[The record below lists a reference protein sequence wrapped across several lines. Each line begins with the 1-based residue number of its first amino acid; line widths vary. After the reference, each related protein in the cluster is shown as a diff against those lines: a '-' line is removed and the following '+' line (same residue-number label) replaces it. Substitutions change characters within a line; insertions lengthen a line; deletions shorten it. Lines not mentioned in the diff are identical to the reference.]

1 MAGVFALAEGTDNP
15 CSTAVMILLQ
25 LSSAQ
30 CRSRHGHLFRLK
42 TVVRDT
48 HDLPIGLCKLGFLL
62 GYKAGFG
69 LDVIRMYCL
78 RIPTCCEYRHEC
90 CCLASP
96 TAVQRNSH
104 SLDATRRSRKAA
116 GSSRSFAL
124 RCVAFALRLQLVDGR
139 RVDAFVADLHCSRVQ
154 RGAAPIV
161 SNVSA

>member
-1 MAGVFALAEGTDNP
+1 
-15 CSTAVMILLQ
+15 MILLQ

-30 CRSRHGHLFRLK
+30 CRSRHGHLFSLK
-42 TVVRDT
+42 TVVSGT
-48 HDLPIGLCKLGFLL
+48 HDLAIGSRNGFLVGL
-62 GYKAGFG
+62 QEAGFG

-96 TAVQRNSH
+96 TAIQRNSH

-116 GSSRSFAL
+116 RSSRSFAL
-124 RCVAFALRLQLVDGR
+124 RLLCFGLLLRLQLVDGR

-154 RGAAPIV
+154 RGAAPTV

>member
-42 TVVRDT
+42 TVVSGT
-48 HDLPIGLCKLGFLL
+48 HDLAIGSRNGFLV
-62 GYKAGFG
+62 GIQKAGFG

-96 TAVQRNSH
+96 TAIQRNSH
-104 SLDATRRSRKAA
+104 SLDATRRSRTAA
-116 GSSRSFAL
+116 RSSRSFASL
-124 RCVAFALRLQLVDGR
+124 WRLQRVDGR
-139 RVDAFVADLHCSRVQ
+139 RLDAFVADLHCSRVH
-154 RGAAPIV
+154 RGAGPTV

>member
-1 MAGVFALAEGTDNP
+1 VFALAEGTDNP

-42 TVVRDT
+42 TVVSGT
-48 HDLPIGLCKLGFLL
+48 HDLAIGSRNGFLV
-62 GYKAGFG
+62 GIQKAGFG

-96 TAVQRNSH
+96 TAIQRNSH
-104 SLDATRRSRKAA
+104 SLDATRRSRTAA

-124 RCVAFALRLQLVDGR
+124 RLRLLCVCSWSMAVALTLSSLISTALVSS
-139 RVDAFVADLHCSRVQ
+139 VAPHPPSQ
-154 RGAAPIV
+154 T
-161 SNVSA
+161 

>member
-1 MAGVFALAEGTDNP
+1 MAGVVALAEGTDNP

-30 CRSRHGHLFRLK
+30 CRSRHGHLFSLK
-42 TVVRDT
+42 TVVSGT
-48 HDLPIGLCKLGFLL
+48 HDLAIGSRNGFLV
-62 GYKAGFG
+62 GIQKAGFG

-96 TAVQRNSH
+96 TAIQRNSH
-104 SLDATRRSRKAA
+104 CHDATRRSRTAA
-116 GSSRSFAL
+116 RSSRSFAL
-124 RCVAFALRLQLVDGR
+124 RLRLGLQWVDGR

-154 RGAAPIV
+154 RGAAPTV